1 MGKDKIVSI
10 RMKEEDW
17 KTLQK
22 DAKQEER
29 RVSNL
34 LLWCWKRWRKVKKR

>member
-34 LLWCWKRWRKVKKR
+34 LLFCWKRWRKTKKR